1 MKGHDLVE
9 LDFDKKEEIFT
20 GFTVQ
25 KLSGFAFI
33 LQKLKM
39 EAHYLRRNFKGF
51 FYRKAAG
58 KRKHEIWLYNDRHGV
73 IDNAYYLI

>member
-39 EAHYLRRNFKGF
+39 EPIIYGATSRAF
-51 FYRKAAG
+51 FTARQPERESMKFG
-58 KRKHEIWLYNDRHGV
+58 CIMTV
-73 IDNAYYLI
+73 MV

>member
-51 FYRKAAG
+51 FLPQGSRKEKA
-58 KRKHEIWLYNDRHGV
+58 
-73 IDNAYYLI
+73 